1 MRYLFTI
8 LILSILGSSCKEPEE
23 KVAPKVETK
32 EESLIKEHKAYPD
45 SSLITEDLIQ
55 YYRDNYEFNKAIQ
68 EANKAIS
75 KDSLNPRLYSIK
87 GILLFENSDTLSA
100 VKAFEE
106 TVRLSP
112 DPDYLISL
120 GTLYA
125 QSKNERALKIA
136 DILLKD
142 FPKMNKEALFIK
154 GFYYNYTNEKYKAIA
169 FFDQCINLSFTF
181 MEAYREKAIA
191 LYDLKKYNEALNVL
205 DKALLIQNNYD
216 EGYFYKGKTLEKLNR
231 INDAIDS
238 YQRALMYD
246 PEYIE
251 AKKAITR
258 LTENP

>member
-1 MRYLFTI
+1 
-8 LILSILGSSCKEPEE
+8 
-23 KVAPKVETK
+23 
-32 EESLIKEHKAYPD
+32 
-45 SSLITEDLIQ
+45 
-55 YYRDNYEFNKAIQ
+55 
-68 EANKAIS
+68 
-75 KDSLNPRLYSIK
+75 
-87 GILLFENSDTLSA
+87 
-100 VKAFEE
+100 
-106 TVRLSP
+106 
-112 DPDYLISL
+112 
-120 GTLYA
+120 
-125 QSKNERALKIA
+125 
-136 DILLKD
+136 
-142 FPKMNKEALFIK
+142 MNKEALFIK
-154 GFYYNYTNEKYKAIA
+154 GFYYNYTNEKYKAIG

-231 INDAIDS
+231 NNDAIDS

>member
-1 MRYLFTI
+1 MKYFLTIILLTI
-8 LILSILGSSCKEPEE
+8 LTISCKQKDK
-23 KVAPKVETK
+23 KVQPKIETK
-32 EESLIKEHKAYPD
+32 EELLINEHNAYPD
-45 SSLITEDLIQ
+45 SAIITEDLIQ
-55 YYRDNYEFNKAIQ
+55 YYRDNFEYEKAIQ
-68 EANKAIS
+68 EADKAII

-87 GILLFENSDTLSA
+87 GILLFENSDTTGA

-125 QSKNERALKIA
+125 QTKNPRALKIA
-136 DILLKD
+136 DILLQD
-142 FPKMNKEALFIK
+142 FPKLNKEAFFIK
-154 GFYYNYTNEKYKAIA
+154 GFYYNYTNDKIKAIS
-169 FFDQCINLSFTF
+169 FFNKCINISFTF

-191 LYDLKKYNEALNVL
+191 LYDLKKYNESLDVL

-231 INDAIDS
+231 VDDAIDA

-246 PEYIE
+246 PDYVE
-251 AKKAITR
+251 AQKAITR
-258 LTENP
+258 LTQKS

>member
-1 MRYLFTI
+1 MKYLFSI

-32 EESLIKEHKAYPD
+32 EELLIKEHNAHPD
-45 SSLITEDLIQ
+45 SLIFTEDLIQ
-55 YYRDNYEFNKAIQ
+55 YYRDNYEFDKAIT
-68 EANKAIS
+68 EVDKAII
-75 KDSLNPRLYSIK
+75 KDSTNPHLYSMK
-87 GILLFENSDTLSA
+87 GILLFENSDTLGA

-136 DILLKD
+136 DILLQD
-142 FPKMNKEALFIK
+142 FPKMNREAFFIK
-154 GFYYNYTNEKYKAIA
+154 GFYYNYTNDKYKAIN
-169 FFDQCINLSFTF
+169 FFDKCIELSFTF

-191 LYDLKKYNEALNVL
+191 LYDLKKYNEALEVL
-205 DKALLIQNNYD
+205 DKAVLIQNNYD

-231 INDAIDS
+231 TDDAIDS
-238 YQRALMYD
+238 YKRALMYD

-258 LTENP
+258 LSENP